1 MINKFLK
8 WLRNNYFKIVNSIA
22 FYPAIIAIGFLI
34 LSILMQEF
42 DFSQAGKHIKSTSGW
57 ISLRDAST
65 ARSIVS
71 TIAGGIISLTVFSFS
86 MVMIVLNQA
95 ASQMSN
101 RMLEGMIANRFQ
113 QFVLGI
119 YIGSIVYALSLLTTI
134 RNIDSGI
141 YIPALS
147 IYLLLVI
154 TVLDIFIFIY
164 FLHYV
169 TQSVKF
175 QTIISR
181 VHKNTIHSIQE
192 NSIENP
198 SGAFL
203 SPDWNWQIVCIE
215 KSGYFQGF
223 DKGNLINFAQKNEGM
238 VLFLKP
244 AGSYLLKGTPL
255 IYFYSGKKLDDEK
268 LKEVMIP
275 IDFYPGQDI
284 QRNFYYGFH
293 QLAEVALKALSPG
306 INDPETAVLSLHA
319 IADLFSYKLTHFP
332 QSLFKDENGVVR
344 IQTLERSFE
353 SLFAKFIYP
362 IWEYGKKDLYI
373 QSAMLQMVSQLKET
387 DIDESYSSLFTI
399 FLNRV
404 NKQIAQNEFVR
415 IN

>member
-8 WLRNNYFKIVNSIA
+8 WARNNYNKIINSIA

-34 LSILMQEF
+34 LSILMQKF
-42 DFSQAGKHIKSTSGW
+42 DFSEAGKHIKASVSW
-57 ISLRDAST
+57 IRLRDTNT

-113 QFVLGI
+113 QFVLGV

-134 RNIDSGI
+134 RDIESGI

-147 IYLLLVI
+147 IYLLLLI
-154 TVLDIFIFIY
+154 TVFDIFLFIY

-181 VHKNTIHSIQE
+181 VHKDTIHSLEQ
-192 NSIENP
+192 NSVEKRP
-198 SGAFL
+198 SAFL
-203 SPDWNWQIVCIE
+203 LPEGKKQTVYMVN
-215 KSGYFQGF
+215 SGYFQGF
-223 DKGNLINFAQKNEGM
+223 DKKQLIHFARTNNG
-238 VLFLKP
+238 VIHFLKP
-244 AGSYLLKGTPL
+244 RASYILKGVPIL
-255 IYFYSGKKLDDEK
+255 DYYSSQKLDDDKIERI
-268 LKEVMIP
+268 LLP
-275 IDFYPGQDI
+275 IDFYDGQVI
-284 QRNFYYGFH
+284 QRNSYYGFH
-293 QLAEVALKALSPG
+293 QLTEVALKALSPG

-319 IADLFSYKLTHFP
+319 ITDLFSYKLNHFT
-332 QSLFKDENGVVR
+332 QSIFEDENGVVR
-344 IQTLERSFE
+344 IQTCEWSFE
-353 SLFAKFIYP
+353 NFFAKFFYP

-373 QSAMLQMVSQLKET
+373 QNAMLQMIDQLKQSDT
-387 DIDESYSSLFTI
+387 SGNHSSLFTI
-399 FLNRV
+399 FLNAV
-404 NKQIAQNEFVR
+404 NKQIAENEFDT

>member
-1 MINKFLK
+1 MINKFIK
-8 WLRNNYFKIVNSIA
+8 WLRNNYEKIINSIA

-42 DFSQAGKHIKSTSGW
+42 DFSKTGKDIKASASW
-57 ISLRDAST
+57 ISLRDANT

-113 QFVLGI
+113 QFVLGV

-134 RNIDSGI
+134 RDIDSGI

-147 IYLLLVI
+147 IYLLLLI
-154 TVLDIFIFIY
+154 TVLDVFIFIY

-181 VHKNTIHSIQE
+181 VHKNTMHSLEQNTAE
-192 NSIENP
+192 KQPTS
-198 SGAFL
+198 FL
-203 SPDWNWQIVCIE
+203 LPVWNKQTVCME
-215 KSGYFQGF
+215 SSGYLQGF
-223 DKGNLINFAQKNEGM
+223 DKKQLINFARHNEG
-238 VLFLKP
+238 VVHFLKP
-244 AGSYLLKGTPL
+244 AGSYLLKGIPL
-255 IYFYSGKKLDDEK
+255 LDFYCRQKLDNDQ
-268 LKEVMIP
+268 LKEV
-275 IDFYPGQDI
+275 FYPINFYNGQDI
-284 QRNFYYGFH
+284 QVNSYYGFH

-319 IADLFSYKLTHFP
+319 ITDLFSYKLNHFT
-332 QSLFKDENGVVR
+332 QSIFEDEDGVVR
-344 IQTLERSFE
+344 IQTLEWSFE
-353 SLFAKFIYP
+353 EYFAKFFYP

-373 QSAMLQMVSQLKET
+373 QNAMLQMVKQLQ
-387 DIDESYSSLFTI
+387 ESDTAGNHASLFMI
-399 FLNRV
+399 FLNAV
-404 NKQIAQNEFVR
+404 NNQIRENEFNK
-415 IN
+415 IK

>member
-1 MINKFLK
+1 MDNKFTK
-8 WLRNNYFKIVNSIA
+8 WLREHYSKITNSIA

-42 DFSQAGKHIKSTSGW
+42 DFSAAGKHIKASASW
-57 ISLRDAST
+57 ISLRDANT
-65 ARSIVS
+65 ARAIVS

-113 QFVLGI
+113 QFVLGV

-134 RNIDSGI
+134 RDIDSGI

-181 VHKNTIHSIQE
+181 VHDDTTRSLKLHNTQKALT
-192 NSIENP
+192 
-198 SGAFL
+198 AFIL
-203 SPDWNWQIVCIE
+203 PKWNKQTVCME
-215 KSGYFQGF
+215 SSGYFQGF
-223 DKGNLINFAQKNEGM
+223 DKKQLINFAQHNEGI
-238 VLFLKP
+238 VHFLKP
-244 AGSYLLKGTPL
+244 AASYLLKGIPL
-255 IYFYSGKKLDDEK
+255 LDFYSLKKMDDDK
-268 LKEVMIP
+268 LKEILYPV
-275 IDFYPGQDI
+275 DFYDGQEI
-284 QRNFYYGFH
+284 QLNSYYGFH
-293 QLAEVALKALSPG
+293 QLTEVALKALSPG

-319 IADLFSYKLTHFP
+319 ITDLFSYKLNHFT
-332 QSLFKDENGVVR
+332 QSIFEDENGVVR
-344 IQTLERSFE
+344 IQTRDWSFE
-353 SLFAKFIYP
+353 EFFAKFFYP
-362 IWEYGKKDLYI
+362 IWEYGKKDIYI
-373 QSAMLQMVSQLKET
+373 QNAMLQMVGQLREC
-387 DIDESYSSLFTI
+387 DASGSHAPLFTL
-399 FLNRV
+399 FLNKV
-404 NKQIAQNEFVR
+404 NQQIGENEFER

>member
-1 MINKFLK
+1 MINKFIK
-8 WLRNNYFKIVNSIA
+8 WLRENYNKIINSIA

-34 LSILMQEF
+34 LSILMQEL
-42 DFSQAGKHIKSTSGW
+42 DFSEAGKHIKASASW
-57 ISLRDAST
+57 ISLRDTNT

-113 QFVLGI
+113 QFVLGV

-134 RNIDSGI
+134 RDIDSGI

-181 VHKNTIHSIQE
+181 VHKDTIESFDKITLE
-192 NSIENP
+192 KP
-198 SGAFL
+198 PAAFL
-203 SPDWNWQIVCIE
+203 LPDWE
-215 KSGYFQGF
+215 KQTVYMEASGYFQGF
-223 DKGNLINFAQKNEGM
+223 DKKQLVDFAQSKEAF
-238 VLFLKP
+238 VHFLKP
-244 AGSYLLKGTPL
+244 VSSYLLKGIPL
-255 IYFYSGKKLDDEK
+255 LDFYSRQKLDDDK
-268 LKEVMIP
+268 LKEILVP
-275 IDFYPGQDI
+275 IDFYDGQEI
-284 QRNFYYGFH
+284 RQNPYYGFH
-293 QLAEVALKALSPG
+293 QLAEVAIKALSPG

-319 IADLFSYKLTHFP
+319 ITDLFSYKLNHFT
-332 QSLFKDENGVVR
+332 QSIFEDKNGVVR
-344 IQTLERSFE
+344 IQTREWSFE
-353 SLFAKFIYP
+353 NLFAKFFYP
-362 IWEYGKKDLYI
+362 IWEYGKNDPYI
-373 QSAMLQMVSQLKET
+373 QNAMLQMVGQLKQT
-387 DIDESYSSLFTI
+387 DTVGNHTSLFTI
-399 FLNRV
+399 FLNAV
-404 NKQIAQNEFVR
+404 NKQIGEKEFNK
-415 IN
+415 IK

>member
-1 MINKFLK
+1 MMNKFLK
-8 WLRNNYFKIVNSIA
+8 WTRNNYDKIINSIA
-22 FYPAIIAIGFLI
+22 FYPAIIAVGFLI

-42 DFSQAGKHIKSTSGW
+42 DFSAAGKHIKATVSW
-57 ISLRDAST
+57 ISLRDTNT

-101 RMLEGMIANRFQ
+101 RMLEGMIGNRFQ

-134 RNIDSGI
+134 RDIDSGI

-147 IYLLLVI
+147 IYLLLLI

-181 VHKNTIHSIQE
+181 VHKDTIRSLQQNTVEKTSATFI
-192 NSIENP
+192 
-198 SGAFL
+198 L
-203 SPDWNWQIVCIE
+203 PDWNKHTVYMQN
-215 KSGYFQGF
+215 SGYFQGF
-223 DKGNLINFAQKNEGM
+223 DKKQLINFARTYNG
-238 VLFLKP
+238 VVHFLKP
-244 AGSYLLKGTPL
+244 RTSYILKGVPIL
-255 IYFYSGKKLDDEK
+255 DYYSLQDLDDDK
-268 LKEVMIP
+268 IKEILLP
-275 IDFYPGQDI
+275 IDIYDGQEI
-284 QRNFYYGFH
+284 QRNSYYGFH
-293 QLAEVALKALSPG
+293 QLTEVALKALSPG

-319 IADLFSYKLTHFP
+319 ITDLFSYKLNHFN
-332 QSLFKDENGVVR
+332 QSIFEDENGVVR
-344 IQTLERSFE
+344 IQTCEWSFE
-353 SLFAKFIYP
+353 KYFAKFFYP

-373 QSAMLQMVSQLKET
+373 QNAMIQMVGQLRQSDT
-387 DIDESYSSLFTI
+387 SGNHTSLFTI
-399 FLNRV
+399 FLNAV
-404 NKQIAQNEFVR
+404 NKQIAGNEFDTT
-415 IN
+415 N